1 MSTRGDTAP
10 IPHAFEV
17 HGEDGFFVSDD
28 AARID
33 LDVVHGYLTRSY
45 WSTGISRT
53 TVERALSNSLLFGL
67 YGAGGA
73 QVGFARVVTDRATF
87 AYLCDVFI
95 LESHQGQGLGRWLMQ
110 AVMAHPDLQDL
121 RRFILAT
128 RDAHSLY
135 ARYGFT
141 PLKSPERFMER
152 HDPDVYRRK

>member
-1 MSTRGDTAP
+1 M
-10 IPHAFEV
+10 EV
-17 HGEDGFFVSDD
+17 QGEGGFFVSDD

-45 WSTGISRT
+45 WSPGISRSM
-53 TVERALSNSLLFGL
+53 VEQALRNSLVFGL
-67 YGAGGA
+67 YGADGI

-95 LESHQGQGLGRWLMQ
+95 LESHQGQGLGKRLME
-110 AVMAHPDLQDL
+110 AVMAHPDLQGL
-121 RRFILAT
+121 RRFLLAT

-135 ARYGFT
+135 ARHGFT